1 MRESRAGLEPMRLSM
16 FTSVLLH
23 FERSLREHRVVAGIV
38 SAIAVAAIT
47 VAKQLTHGPVSL
59 SLSYGIPLALCAY
72 SIGFTAAMVTSVA
85 VSVYSLF
92 DAQELGLAGS
102 EAAYIFL
109 SRLATNVGIVSV
121 AALAGAAARAR
132 ERHIGAQQ
140 RLDHLRADLVAA
152 FSHDL
157 RVPLSTIAGYAELL
171 RSEPRLPPSFDRTA
185 ALDTIVAEVH
195 RVDRM
200 IGDMLGAARSDDA
213 VVVHPTKCD
222 PAALV
227 AELQSE
233 LDGVPRARPIALRWE
248 VAANLPSLQTDRTK
262 LISIVRNLVNNALK
276 FTAQGTVVVRI
287 ASDGDKDAYRIDV
300 EDTGPGIAP
309 EALPYLFDRFYRSPA
324 SRQIDGF
331 GLGLYIAKR
340 FTELLGGSI
349 RVRSELQHGTCFTVT
364 IPQLLPP
371 PAGPDQGEKAAS

>member
-1 MRESRAGLEPMRLSM
+1 MRSSI
-16 FTSVLLH
+16 FTSALLH
-23 FERSLREHRVVAGIV
+23 FERSLREHRLAAGLV
-38 SAIAVAAIT
+38 TAIAVAAIT

-72 SIGFTAAMVTSVA
+72 SIGFTAAMVMAVA

-92 DAQELGLAGS
+92 DAQEIGLVGS

-140 RLDHLRADLVAA
+140 RLDHLRTDLVAA

-171 RSEPRLPPSFDRTA
+171 RSERRLPPSFDRTA
-185 ALDTIVAEVH
+185 ALDTIIAEVH

-213 VVVHPTKCD
+213 VVLHPTKCD
-222 PAALV
+222 PAALI
-227 AELQSE
+227 AELRSE
-233 LDGVPRARPIALRWE
+233 LDGVSRARAIGLRWE
-248 VAANLPSLQTDRTK
+248 VAANLPPLRTDRTK

-287 ASDGDKDAYRIDV
+287 ASDGDGGAYRIDV

-309 EALPYLFDRFYRSPA
+309 EALPYLFDRFYRSA
-324 SRQIDGF
+324 TTRHIDGF

-349 RVRSELQHGTCFTVT
+349 RVRSELHRGTCFTVT
-364 IPQLLPP
+364 VPQLLESP
-371 PAGPDQGEKAAS
+371 GGSGRGEEVRS